1 MSATGEAVEGSGNIT
16 GNAKPHG
23 FRRIRGIVL
32 LTDI

>member
-1 MSATGEAVEGSGNIT
+1 MSATRQAGNIT
-16 GNAKPHG
+16 DNAKTTG